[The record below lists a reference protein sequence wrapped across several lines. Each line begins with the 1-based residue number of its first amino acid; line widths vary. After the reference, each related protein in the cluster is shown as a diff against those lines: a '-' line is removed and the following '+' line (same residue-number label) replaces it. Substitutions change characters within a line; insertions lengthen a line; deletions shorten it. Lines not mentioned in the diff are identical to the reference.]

1 MSLLPSGYLN
11 AVVSIE
17 VPDEGEKFRAI
28 ATGFLVGFPLQQKN
42 KKGEQLFRIFLVTN
56 RHVFRGKKEVW
67 LRFNKGEGSRR
78 YNLLLVNE
86 RSEETW
92 SAHPNPSVDVGVVPI
107 AVNKLQEDG
116 VEFGWIPEELM
127 AFRDKIKSL
136 GITQGDEI
144 FVLGFPMGLAG
155 EVKKYAITRA
165 GIIARLDDEIM
176 ETTHA
181 FLIDCSVF
189 PGNSGGPVM
198 LKPAIVSIEGTTPI
212 NRAYLLG
219 VIKGYL
225 PYEEIAYSLQSDPPQ
240 PRVKFMENSG
250 LALVVPLDYVRDIV
264 SVLMP
269 KKEPTEQEE
278 KQMAT
283 EENKKEGV
291 PTVTKT

>member
-1 MSLLPSGYLN
+1 M
-11 AVVSIE
+11 
-17 VPDEGEKFRAI
+17 
-28 ATGFLVGFPLQQKN
+28 GFPLQQKN
-42 KKGEQLFRIFLVTN
+42 EKGEQFFRNFLVTN
-56 RHVFRGKKEVW
+56 RHVFRNKKEVW

-78 YNLLLVNE
+78 YNLPLTNE
-86 RSEETW
+86 KGEETW
-92 SAHPNPSVDVGVVPI
+92 STHPNPSVDIGIIPI

-116 VEFGWIPEELM
+116 VEFNWIPEDLM
-127 AFRDKIKSL
+127 AFRDTIKSL

-144 FVLGFPMGLAG
+144 FILGFPMGLAG
-155 EVKKYAITRA
+155 EVKKYAIARG
-165 GIIARLDDEIM
+165 GIIARLDNEIM

-189 PGNSGGPVM
+189 PGNSGGPVL
-198 LKPAIVSIEGTTPI
+198 LKPANASIEGTTPI
-212 NRAYLLG
+212 NKAYLLG

-225 PYEEIAYSLQSDPPQ
+225 PYEEMAYSVQSDPPQ
-240 PRVKFMENSG
+240 PRIKFMENSG

-283 EENKKEGV
+283 EEK
-291 PTVTKT
+291 